1 MSDSSYN
8 KASDKHHAKGRVDE
22 SPELSGGVGE
32 DESEDVFVPA
42 QEYPIG
48 GLDDEELHSDG
59 EVSPDESDRESHAGD
74 FVAEAGQT
82 SQFFTNGSLKKK
94 PHVAKSF
101 TDQFI
106 DSRDPV
112 RDEEYFI
119 KYQGGD
125 EKAFF
130 IIYERYRHSVYA
142 YCARVLLSAGLGE
155 ALVEDTFQEIFL
167 RVSQYRNSFHHG
179 EFRAWL
185 FTITRNTCLSWKK
198 RGLRNLHSTNG
209 SIDPDLVNE
218 DEALER
224 SSHISRGDDPLEMLS
239 TKEQT
244 GLLMQAIAELPETY
258 REALMLSEFE
268 GLTYEEIGKLTGT
281 SLSTIRIRVFRAKK
295 RLRKVLYPILGA
307 DYAVGGSAPSAKNE
321 EDDHE

>member
-1 MSDSSYN
+1 MSQSSYS
-8 KASDKHHAKGRVDE
+8 KASDKHRAQESIDG

-32 DESEDVFVPA
+32 DESEDVLVPA
-42 QEYPIG
+42 EEYPIRG
-48 GLDDEELHSDG
+48 VDDELPLEGGEPDDGAVADSHAEEFVG
-59 EVSPDESDRESHAGD
+59 EVPETTRFFAN
-74 FVAEAGQT
+74 GQ
-82 SQFFTNGSLKKK
+82 KKK

-112 RDEEYFI
+112 NDEEYFI

-125 EKAFF
+125 DKAFF
-130 IIYERYRHSVYA
+130 VIYERYRGSVYA
-142 YCARVLLSAGLGE
+142 YCARVLLSAGLTE
-155 ALVEDTFQEIFL
+155 ELVEDTFQEIFL
-167 RVSQYRNSFHHG
+167 RVSQYRNSFRHG

-185 FTITRNTCLSWKK
+185 FTVTRNTCLSSKK

-209 SIDPDLVNE
+209 SVDPDLVSE
-218 DEALER
+218 EEALER
-224 SSHISRGDDPLEMLS
+224 GSHINRGDDPLELLS
-239 TKEQT
+239 AKEQSN
-244 GLLMQAIAELPETY
+244 LLQQAIAELPETY

-295 RLRKVLYPILGA
+295 RLRKVLYPILGTE
-307 DYAVGGSAPSAKNE
+307 YAAGGHAPTAKEDEDENE
-321 EDDHE
+321 